1 MKVKDKVAIVT
12 GASSGIG
19 YATAELLSK
28 KGAIVVLVAR
38 SENKLL
44 DLSKKLN
51 KSLALV
57 ADLSKKDEVRKTIKK
72 VVNKFG
78 RIDILVNNAGVGYD
92 APLEKINID
101 KLQYVFEL
109 DVVGPLVAMQE
120 VIPFMRKQKGGVIVN
135 ISSGTSLMYLP
146 NMSAYSSMKRAI
158 NGLSLTARD
167 ELKNDNISVSVVYPY
182 MTQTNFDANMLSS
195 DNAESDY
202 ENNRVG
208 RGLPPHDTAEHVATK
223 ILEAIEGEKAQV
235 YAHEWMKKL

>member
-1 MKVKDKVAIVT
+1 MKVKNKVAIVT

-38 SENKLL
+38 SKDKLL
-44 DLSKKLN
+44 GLSEKLD
-51 KSLALV
+51 KSFVVV
-57 ADLSKKDEVRKTIKK
+57 ADLSKKEEVKQMIKK
-72 VVNKFG
+72 VVNKFE

-101 KLQYVFEL
+101 KYQYVFDL
-109 DVVGPLVAMQE
+109 DVMAPLIAMQE
-120 VIPFMRKQKGGVIVN
+120 VIPLMRKQKKGVIVN
-135 ISSGTSLMYLP
+135 VSSGTSLMYLP

-182 MTQTNFDANMLSS
+182 MTKTNFDVNMLND
-195 DNAESDY
+195 DNTENNY

-208 RGLPPHDTAEHVATK
+208 RGLPPHDPPEHVAEK
-223 ILEAIEGEKAQV
+223 ILEAIEDEKAQV
-235 YAHEWMKKL
+235 FTHDWLKNL